1 MSKLVSIITPCYNG
15 EKYLTRFF
23 ESLLAQTY
31 PAVEL
36 IFVNDGSTDGSERM
50 ALAYGDK
57 LKEKGYGF
65 LYFYQ
70 QNAGQSAAINQGL
83 KVFSGEY
90 LNWTDCDNYLPAH
103 SIEKRVAF
111 LENHPEAG
119 LVIGRS
125 AVVDDIHY
133 KQIGMIQETGMDR
146 TQPRQLAED
155 FLKGQ
160 MSCTCCCSTMVR
172 STMFRDS
179 MPDPPQIETP
189 REIGQN
195 YQLFLPIMFKY
206 PTCYVPDMLGY
217 YIVHQDSHSHARKTF
232 EQRLH
237 IQDVATATLG
247 SIADRIKVDE
257 QERSWFKAKIAE
269 YDCKNRLD
277 ILQHHQRKEYLDE
290 IVQKMKNNGC
300 YDAQAQKMVLKIHYP
315 VIKRISDRLWK
326 LRNK

>member
-83 KVFSGEY
+83 NVFSGDY

-111 LENHPEAG
+111 MDNHPEAG

-133 KQIGMIQETGMDR
+133 KPIGMIQETGMDR

-179 MPDPPQIETP
+179 MPDPPQI
-189 REIGQN
+189 
-195 YQLFLPIMFKY
+195 
-206 PTCYVPDMLGY
+206 D
-217 YIVHQDSHSHARKTF
+217 
-232 EQRLH
+232 
-237 IQDVATATLG
+237 
-247 SIADRIKVDE
+247 
-257 QERSWFKAKIAE
+257 E